1 MSIHPSLRSSG
12 ALGRTR
18 NVFKRVERL
27 QILKDSAIWDE
38 SKSVFGLPK
47 VRTRFKTA
55 SSKKKEEEEK
65 KKEAGDSQE
74 AADADAKN

>member
-1 MSIHPSLRSSG
+1 MSIHPSLKTSG

-55 SSKKKEEEEK
+55 SSKKKKEEK
-65 KKEAGDSQE
+65 EVTEDSTGAE
-74 AADADAKN
+74 EDKT